1 MRSPDEI
8 ALELECAGICDDNEE
23 SILYAKYKHKML
35 NTILKLLREK
45 IPPDLDYKKA
55 LKYKLRGMEYAMNW
69 VMETEGYEYKEE
81 LIRPLTQVREFW
93 TEVDSS

>member
-8 ALELECAGICDDNEE
+8 ALELECAGVCDDYEE

-35 NTILKLLREK
+35 SSILKLLKEK
-45 IPPDLDYKKA
+45 IPTELDYKLA
-55 LKYKLRGMEYAMNW
+55 LKYKLRGMEYAMKW
-69 VMETEGYEYKEE
+69 VMETEGYQYKEE

-93 TEVDSS
+93 AEVDSL